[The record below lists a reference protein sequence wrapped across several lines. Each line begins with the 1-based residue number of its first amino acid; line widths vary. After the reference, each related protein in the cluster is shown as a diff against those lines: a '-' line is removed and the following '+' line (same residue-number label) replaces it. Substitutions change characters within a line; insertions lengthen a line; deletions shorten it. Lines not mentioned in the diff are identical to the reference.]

1 MKIKLL
7 ILKNEISSYNT
18 PIYNILGEKYDL
30 TVGFYLKDKSSIGK
44 KFKTI
49 KLDYVKIGSFIY
61 INDLFGIINE
71 FDVVSIISDLHVI
84 SYIILP
90 FIKCK
95 CKIITWGIGFRCSYT
110 HPYVVERKHTV
121 VDYLDEIILRRS
133 DANIFYMEK
142 AKEFWSDSNLD
153 KSKIFI
159 APNTTEV
166 IDIKIDDSK
175 KKNILFVGTLYK
187 GKGID
192 ILINAF
198 EKAVKDIETGT
209 KLVII
214 GDGGMRS
221 ELEMYVNKNKLKG
234 KVVFTGAIYDE
245 NELSK
250 YFQEAI
256 LCVSPTQGG
265 LTCPKSMGYGV
276 PFVCRYDAITGGEIY
291 HMTPGVNGIMYNTF
305 QELSDILLDAMQNP
319 RRYIEMGHKAQ
330 TYYRENATLQHM
342 AAGVIQAVEYVLSC

>member
-30 TVGFYLKDKSSIGK
+30 TVGFYLKDKSNIGK

-221 ELEMYVNKNKLKG
+221 E
-234 KVVFTGAIYDE
+234 
-245 NELSK
+245 
-250 YFQEAI
+250 
-256 LCVSPTQGG
+256 
-265 LTCPKSMGYGV
+265 
-276 PFVCRYDAITGGEIY
+276 
-291 HMTPGVNGIMYNTF
+291 
-305 QELSDILLDAMQNP
+305 
-319 RRYIEMGHKAQ
+319 
-330 TYYRENATLQHM
+330 
-342 AAGVIQAVEYVLSC
+342 